1 MSTAEAT
8 GWLRELLEPSVGADR
23 AALLTVHGL
32 KATLLSWAAKS
43 TLFTADEQLALGHH
57 VSAQY
62 RSAMIYSRDNQIGLC
77 KKVHTMFSRIRD
89 GSFDPDAARVNRL
102 FQLAFETALEEQ
114 DDEGDRSSDSS
125 SDASSIASSDGEH
138 SSLVQRTSYRRLEAT
153 EIDEEICLINNNSKV
168 IHMMAGEDE
177 KFFCGR
183 SPSGSCSRAQKE
195 DSICQSQCHLRARC
209 PQRND
214 GSQPAGA
221 PASSVGQIHHT
232 SQASRSMYVHF
243 AAFQAQA
250 GSEQSWSRVDTPRE
264 EGDEQGGRR
273 REQEGVPTPQAANAT
288 AEERPEVYQM
298 TPDPLEESDPW
309 QAWMNADQAQGSGGP
324 SHSTY
329 VPMPSQSGVT
339 VPAWHV
345 PDVRSFLEVSGLATT
360 RPQVGDGREQ
370 LLLPPLPPSYA
381 TTTQA
386 LQSIVESTM
395 GGGSAAA
402 EAIGMFTQVHARR
415 QERRRDHHRDQH
427 QKPEQSQQPEPRE
440 TRPRGDGGLE
450 VYQDTCTICLNRFV
464 AEDHCC
470 RMQCRHVL
478 HCACIG
484 EYLQHTAPVN
494 ETDIRMN
501 CPNCR
506 EETQVDRSWIQPTF
520 NLQQPQTVEEQ
531 LEEAVRTP
539 LPSEGREVSAEEYV
553 TPDAPRAYPWWPE
566 TNPPTPAE
574 SGETSPGYLTTVRG
588 EDGQLGLLVD
598 PGSYGNLAG
607 SGWVEGV
614 ASAREQRAAP
624 LRVGGVGRGSQNCRE
639 DVRIPLAIPRSDGSV
654 KGGTYTAPVIEGS
667 NAPALLG
674 LKSLTQHRAVLD
686 LVSNQL
692 HLLGPGESRFELT
705 EGTETFSCHSKS
717 LHDSLR

>member
-1 MSTAEAT
+1 
-8 GWLRELLEPSVGADR
+8 
-23 AALLTVHGL
+23 
-32 KATLLSWAAKS
+32 
-43 TLFTADEQLALGHH
+43 
-57 VSAQY
+57 
-62 RSAMIYSRDNQIGLC
+62 
-77 KKVHTMFSRIRD
+77 
-89 GSFDPDAARVNRL
+89 
-102 FQLAFETALEEQ
+102 
-114 DDEGDRSSDSS
+114 
-125 SDASSIASSDGEH
+125 
-138 SSLVQRTSYRRLEAT
+138 
-153 EIDEEICLINNNSKV
+153 
-168 IHMMAGEDE
+168 
-177 KFFCGR
+177 
-183 SPSGSCSRAQKE
+183 
-195 DSICQSQCHLRARC
+195 
-209 PQRND
+209 
-214 GSQPAGA
+214 
-221 PASSVGQIHHT
+221 
-232 SQASRSMYVHF
+232 MYVHF

-273 REQEGVPTPQAANAT
+273 REQEGVPTPQDGNAT

-298 TPDPLEESDPW
+298 TPDPLQENDPW
-309 QAWMNADQAQGSGGP
+309 QAWMNTDQTQGSGGP

-345 PDVRSFLEVSGLATT
+345 PEVRSFLEVSGLATT

-427 QKPEQSQQPEPRE
+427 QEPEQGQQSEPRE

-470 RMQCRHVL
+470 RMQCRHVF
-478 HCACIG
+478 HCVCIG
-484 EYLQHTAPVN
+484 EYLQHAAPVN

-539 LPSEGREVSAEEYV
+539 VPSEGSEVSAEEYV
-553 TPDAPRAYPWWPE
+553 TPDAPRAYPWWPIPE

-574 SGETSPGYLTTVRG
+574 PGETSQGYLTTVRG
-588 EDGQLGLLVD
+588 DDGQLGLLVD
-598 PGSYGNLAG
+598 PGSYSNLAG
-607 SGWVEGV
+607 SGWVEEVEKTLRDQGV

-705 EGTETFSCHSKS
+705 EGTETFNLVRAPTGHLLLPFQEFARLPEVNQGVRHLFSEEGIDEAGYMTTVQAGVCKDEPPATLEDASRAAEPAAQPTTLEDAS
-717 LHDSLR
+717 SAIEPAALEPAESGQDSVTQAVEASEAAAEEAAEDPVDEPKKVEPKTEDQSPTSPADQPVTREEHQTAEAVEAVPTAPAQEAEPEPRAAATSRHTGDFENLTLDEIADRVGLQSNRQLEEDPSEERSRRRRRRRRKRRCEETEKTQLEG